1 MLSAQR
7 GMVRIS
13 IFEGVIT
20 KGIGGFYYVNT
31 EKGLFECRARG
42 IFRKRGFAPLVG
54 DYVVIETSDSAH
66 GVINEIKERKNVLIR
81 PAVANVTCMAVVV
94 AMSSPIP
101 NPYILDKLIA
111 SAEFAKLKIAVC
123 FNKSDLGGSEE
134 LVDAYTR
141 AGFEVVVT
149 SAAENVGVDKLREFL
164 SNEITVFAGNSG
176 VGKSSLINRLMECEI
191 FETGTVS
198 EKLSRGRHTTR
209 HSELA
214 PLPFGGYIIDTPGF
228 SSFDVNVIPLEGLSD
243 MFREFACFEGNCR
256 FPDCTHRTEPDCSI
270 IDAVKNGSIS
280 AVRHESYVQLYN
292 EIKAAKE
299 NIY

>member
-1 MLSAQR
+1 M
-7 GMVRIS
+7 G

-31 EKGLFECRARG
+31 EEGLFECRARG

-54 DYVVIETSDSAH
+54 DCVVIETSDSSH
-66 GVINEIKERKNVLIR
+66 GVINEVRERKNSLIR
-81 PAVANVTCMAVVV
+81 PAVANVTRMAVVV
-94 AMSSPIP
+94 AVSSPVP

-123 FNKSDLGGSEE
+123 FNKSDLGGSED
-134 LVDAYTR
+134 LVEAYKN

-149 SAAENVGVDKLREFL
+149 SAAENIGIDELKNFL
-164 SNEITVFAGNSG
+164 ANEITVFAGNSG
-176 VGKSSLINRLMECEI
+176 VGKSSLINRLMERDM

-198 EKLSRGRHTTR
+198 EKLERGRHTTR

-228 SSFDVNVIPLEGLSD
+228 SSFDVNTIPLEGLSD
-243 MFREFACFEGNCR
+243 MFREFGNVEGGCR
-256 FPDCTHRTEPDCSI
+256 FPDCSHRTEPDCCI
-270 IDAVKNGSIS
+270 INAVRDGKI
-280 AVRHESYVQLYN
+280 AVSRHESYVQLYN
-292 EIKAAKE
+292 EIKTAKE

>member
-1 MLSAQR
+1 M
-7 GMVRIS
+7 G

-31 EKGLFECRARG
+31 EEGLFECRARG

-54 DYVVIETSDSAH
+54 DCAVIETSDSSH
-66 GVINEIKERKNVLIR
+66 GVINEVRERKNSLIR
-81 PAVANVTCMAVVV
+81 PAVANVTRMAVVV
-94 AMSSPIP
+94 AVSSPVP

-123 FNKSDLGGSEE
+123 FNKSDLGGSED
-134 LVDAYTR
+134 LVEAYKN

-149 SAAENVGVDKLREFL
+149 SAAENIGIDELKNFL
-164 SNEITVFAGNSG
+164 ANEITVFAGNSG
-176 VGKSSLINRLMECEI
+176 VGKSSLINRLMERDM

-198 EKLSRGRHTTR
+198 EKLERGRHTTR

-228 SSFDVNVIPLEGLSD
+228 SSFDVNTIPLEGLSD
-243 MFREFACFEGNCR
+243 MFREFGNVEGGCR
-256 FPDCTHRTEPDCSI
+256 FPDCSHRTEPDCCI
-270 IDAVKNGSIS
+270 INAVRDGKI
-280 AVRHESYVQLYN
+280 AVSRHESYVQLYN
-292 EIKAAKE
+292 EIKTAKE